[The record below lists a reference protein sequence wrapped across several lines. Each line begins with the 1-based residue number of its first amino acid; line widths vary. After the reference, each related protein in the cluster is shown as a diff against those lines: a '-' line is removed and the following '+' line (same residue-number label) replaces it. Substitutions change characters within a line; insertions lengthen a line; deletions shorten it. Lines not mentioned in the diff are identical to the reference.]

1 MKGGEGGD
9 SATKA
14 SGHFLSSPM
23 QGRVDGQKEQ
33 ERQGR
38 RIRIL
43 CFLAGQKES
52 RPCIFP
58 PPLKP
63 G

>member
-9 SATKA
+9 SAAKA

-33 ERQGR
+33 ERGKA
-38 RIRIL
+38 
-43 CFLAGQKES
+43 AGFVSCVSSLGKRKAVRAFS
-52 RPCIFP
+52 LHP
-58 PPLKP
+58 
-63 G
+63 